1 MQFLYLTELGLG
13 LRTWAPFQ
21 ACVAWFQPGR
31 AVHLLLGESCRLRSS
46 WEHESLSPA
55 LVGTV
60 AFEDHGE
67 RASLSVRRLP
77 SQPDAVTQSHVLWGR
92 PQTLPGPR

>member
-13 LRTWAPFQ
+13 LGTWAPFQ
-21 ACVAWFQPGR
+21 ACVVWSQPGP
-31 AVHLLLGESCRLRSS
+31 AAHLLLGGSCRLRSS
-46 WEHESLSPA
+46 REHESLSPA

-60 AFEDHGE
+60 AFENHGE
-67 RASLSVRRLP
+67 RQPEYQGTSLPAWRCHPEPCPL
-77 SQPDAVTQSHVLWGR
+77 GR